1 MKFQRVLAVG
11 MFLLCLVSC
20 RGEVEEHQLGG
31 SAYVWD
37 IAYVKDPDIDIRPC
51 HEVIYEDED
60 YYYILGSLESQYYIV
75 TYANGETQNIKEAL
89 AEGNITLADLDA
101 YGVHYGKTEKNPAG
115 SESKEIERITDHSG
129 GQVVL
134 TVEERFYED
143 YSHIYHFGNAVSQY
157 ITVTYTDGTEQN
169 VKDALRG
176 GHITVAD
183 LDRFGI
189 SYFAEPKLIKDIIY
203 HSDRGGEPD
212 ALEGFYADENYAYYF
227 PSIRSSVVIVY
238 YRDGTE
244 QTAKEAL
251 AEGKIRISD
260 LDWFGI
266 AYYKEPRQVPAD

>member
-1 MKFQRVLAVG
+1 MKLLRILTVVL
-11 MFLLCLVSC
+11 FLVCLVSC
-20 RGEVEEHQLGG
+20 GRMEDGLTV
-31 SAYVWD
+31 AD
-37 IAYVKDPDIDIRPC
+37 IAYVKDPDIVIRPC

-60 YYYILGSLESQYYIV
+60 YFYTLGNLESQYYIV

-89 AEGNITLADLDA
+89 AEGRITLADLDV
-101 YGVHYGKTEKNPAG
+101 YGVHYGKTEKNPAD
-115 SESKEIERITDHSG
+115 SESKVVERITDHSD

-143 YSHIYHFGNAVSQY
+143 YSHIYRFGCPISQY

-169 VKDALRG
+169 VKDALLD

-203 HSDRGGEPD
+203 HSDRGGDPD
-212 ALEGFYADENYAYYF
+212 ALEGFYADESYAYYF

-244 QTAKEAL
+244 QTVREAL

-266 AYYKEPRQVPAD
+266 AYYKESRQVPAD